1 MVYASKALTIKQDKD
16 SIIIKYDK
24 DSIIDHIID
33 FLTDKQV
40 NFKHTNETITIPCS
54 NCKTLVDYQKDHKHV
69 VPYQNVVNI
78 CLTLSPQLKWLH
90 QRNYVINQLYRKDV
104 IVLDNSFALYVG
116 VHHIEPLTDNSTS
129 IPENIYTFGVL
140 LIKLLF
146 NKDIT
151 KEKYKPEKVIEPLY
165 YTPLYWSIT
174 RMIDKSPD
182 NRVLVYI

>member
-1 MVYASKALTIKQDKD
+1 MVYSSKALTIKQDKD

-40 NFKHTNETITIPCS
+40 NFKHTNESISIPCTS
-54 NCKTLVDYQKDHKHV
+54 CETLVDYQKEHKHV

-90 QRNYVINQLYRKDV
+90 QHSYVINQLYRKDV
-104 IVLDNSFALYVG
+104 IVLDNSYGLYVG
-116 VHHIEPLTDNSTS
+116 AHHIEPLTDKSTT
-129 IPENIYTFGVL
+129 IADNIYTFGVL

-174 RMIDKSPD
+174 RMIDKSTD